1 MRVSSALLVALP
13 ALALAEDQVPL
24 VDKVKGWFNQAQS
37 YVSTAIPA
45 AATPV
50 EAAASKIAETAV
62 ANLTLENWR
71 QTINSSASAS
81 AAGPQE
87 WMIYVTGGNKT
98 CFGLCGNTTAA
109 WNKSVPLLAAAPSA
123 PNLAVIDCETENIL
137 CNSWAASPPSIVHI
151 QVPAPLP
158 DQSAPA
164 PAVRFIPLNRV
175 NTTALNITQLHT
187 EKKYEQTA
195 PYEGIFHPFNG
206 LLVQFGVEVP
216 VAYVFWAF
224 SKMPSWLPM
233 VAISMI
239 SRNFMSRR
247 AAPAARPQGAAPAAA
262 Q

>member
-109 WNKSVPLLAAAPSA
+109 WNVCCEASNPEARANLTRRNPSLSSPPRPVRPTSPSLTARLRTSSATAGRPVPLQLSTSRS
-123 PNLAVIDCETENIL
+123 LL
-137 CNSWAASPPSIVHI
+137 LSP
-151 QVPAPLP
+151 
-158 DQSAPA
+158 
-164 PAVRFIPLNRV
+164 
-175 NTTALNITQLHT
+175 T
-187 EKKYEQTA
+187 
-195 PYEGIFHPFNG
+195 
-206 LLVQFGVEVP
+206 
-216 VAYVFWAF
+216 
-224 SKMPSWLPM
+224 
-233 VAISMI
+233 
-239 SRNFMSRR
+239 SRR
-247 AAPAARPQGAAPAAA
+247 LLPLCALSLSTASTPLL
-262 Q
+262 